1 MTRPRYLGSLASG
14 LERRANRRGFLQG
27 AAMAA
32 APIPFLDDLLRVR
45 AMTPAGG
52 ETPPAISSLRAQPA
66 PGGTITV
73 AVASSP
79 ISWDLTKS
87 NWDNNY
93 GVTYFLYDPLLVLDA
108 EENPQPWLAEE
119 WSVSDDGL
127 VYDMTLRDD
136 VTFHD
141 GTAMDAAAVKA
152 VIDFYRE
159 NAEAAAYH
167 GFEGIEEVEAVD
179 DRTIRVTLGTPV
191 FAFLFRLGG
200 MPVPSPTALQ
210 EMGEDFGK
218 NPIGTGPFTFKEYE
232 PDSHIDYARNESY
245 WGGPPPVET
254 IRVRIIPEQEV
265 QVVELQAGTADVVY
279 LPPLKDIAGI
289 EAAGITIEE
298 VIAPSIEFV
307 SLNVAMPPMDEFAV
321 RRAVAMAIDR
331 DLIIQEALYGL
342 PQKSR
347 AGAAPV
353 SPYYSEDVEEIPY
366 DPEGAGALLDEAGW
380 VVGEGGMRFRD
391 GEPLL
396 LTQLSTEYLDW
407 DLMNQIL
414 QEQLRKIGI
423 DTAIETLEYG
433 AYLDR
438 WRDTD
443 TWHLTHHGQGRPRH
457 SDVPIPAVDE
467 PDHFW
472 NVNHIDNSTTPE
484 LMAVADQMR
493 ELHKEFQATLD
504 FDARKEIAVEI
515 QRLNQDNQLS
525 VWLWFTPWFYAIQPR
540 VVGYKI
546 ENNVVKFGS
555 AGVEA

>member
-1 MTRPRYLGSLASG
+1 MVV
-14 LERRANRRGFLQG
+14 
-27 AAMAA
+27 
-32 APIPFLDDLLRVR
+32 APIPFLDDLLRFR
-45 AMTPAGG
+45 AIAPQDGVHADDVAASQSEPT
-52 ETPPAISSLRAQPA
+52 

-87 NWDNNY
+87 NWDNHY

-119 WSVSDDGL
+119 WTVSDDGL
-127 VYDMTLRDD
+127 VYEMKLRED
-136 VTFHD
+136 VKFHD
-141 GTAMDAAAVKA
+141 GSEMDAEAVKA
-152 VIDFYRE
+152 IIDYYRD

-167 GFEGIEEVEAVD
+167 GFETIEAVETVD
-179 DRTIRVTLGTPV
+179 DSTIRVTLSAPV

-210 EMGEDFGK
+210 EMGEDFGTH
-218 NPIGTGPFTFKEYE
+218 PVGTGPFTFKEYE
-232 PDSHIDYARNESY
+232 PDSHIEYARNETY

-265 QVVELQAGTADVVY
+265 QVVELQAQTVDVVY
-279 LPPLKDIAGI
+279 LPPLKDIAGL
-289 EAAGITIEE
+289 ESSGITIEQ

-307 SLNVAMPPMDEFAV
+307 SLNVALAPMDELPLRKAI
-321 RRAVAMAIDR
+321 AMAIDR
-331 DLIIQEALYGL
+331 DTIIKEALYGL
-342 PQKSR
+342 PEKSR

-353 SPYYSEDVEEIPY
+353 SPYFSEAVPIIEY
-366 DPEGAGALLDEAGW
+366 DPEESGRLLDEAGW
-380 VVGEGGMRFRD
+380 VMGDDGIRARD

-396 LTQLSTEYLDW
+396 LTLLSTEYLDW

-414 QEQLRKIGI
+414 QEQLRNVGI

-443 TWHLTHHGQGRPRH
+443 TWHLTHHGQGWPRH
-457 SDVPIPAVDE
+457 TDQPIPAAVD

-472 NVNHIDNSTTPE
+472 NVNHIDNSTEPE
-484 LMAVADQMR
+484 LTAVADQLR
-493 ELHKEFQATLD
+493 EMYASFEETLD
-504 FDARKEIAVEI
+504 FDARFKIAEDI
-515 QRLNQDNQLS
+515 QRLVQDTQLS

-540 VVGYKI
+540 VQGYKL

-555 AGVEA
+555 ASVEG

>member
-1 MTRPRYLGSLASG
+1 MTRSPYLDDLVPGPGQQHS
-14 LERRANRRGFLQG
+14 RRTFLQG

-32 APIPFLDDLLRVR
+32 APIPFLHDLLNYRR
-45 AMTPAGG
+45 MTPDNAVSDLALP
-52 ETPPAISSLRAQPA
+52 TLRSQPT

-79 ISWDLTKS
+79 ISWDQTKS
-87 NWDNNY
+87 NWDNYY

-119 WSVSDDGL
+119 WTVSDDGL
-127 VYDMTLRDD
+127 IYELKLREG

-141 GTAMDAAAVKA
+141 GMAMNAEAVKA
-152 VIDFYRE
+152 VIDFYRD
-159 NAEAAAYH
+159 NAEASAFY

-179 DRTIRVTLGTPV
+179 DATIRVTLSAPV
-191 FAFLFRLGG
+191 FAFLYRLGG
-200 MPVPSPTALQ
+200 MPVPNPTALQ
-210 EMGEDFGK
+210 TMGDDFGR
-218 NPIGTGPFTFKEYE
+218 NPIGTGPFMFKEYE
-232 PDSHIDYARNESY
+232 PDSHVEYARNENY

-254 IRVRIIPEQEV
+254 VRVRIIPEQEI
-265 QVVELQAGTADVVY
+265 QVVELQAGTVDVVY
-279 LPPLKDIAGI
+279 LPPLKDIAGL
-289 EAAGITIEE
+289 ESAQITIEE

-307 SLNVAMPPMDEFAV
+307 SLNVALAPMDELEV

-331 DLIIQEALYGL
+331 DIIIQEALYGL

-353 SPYYSEDVEEIPY
+353 SPYYSEEVAEIEY
-366 DPEGAGALLDEAGW
+366 DPEGAGALLDGAGW
-380 VVGEGGMRFRD
+380 VIGEGGMRFRD
-391 GEPLL
+391 GEPLQL
-396 LTQLSTEYLDW
+396 IQLSTEYLDW

-414 QEQLRKIGI
+414 QEQLRQIGI
-423 DTAIETLEYG
+423 ATEIETLEYG
-433 AYLDR
+433 AYIDR

-472 NVNHIDNSTTPE
+472 NVNHIDNSTDPE
-484 LMAVADQMR
+484 LIAVADKMR
-493 ELHKEFQATLD
+493 DLHMQFQATID

-525 VWLWFTPWFYAIQPR
+525 IWLWFTPWFYAIQPR
-540 VVGYKI
+540 VVGYKL
-546 ENNVVKFGS
+546 ENNVVKFGA
-555 AGVEA
+555 AGVES

>member
-1 MTRPRYLGSLASG
+1 MTRSPNLDHLLTGRRHSRRTFLG
-14 LERRANRRGFLQG
+14 G

-32 APIPFLDDLLRVR
+32 APIPFLDDLVRVR
-45 AMTPAGG
+45 NLAPADGSG
-52 ETPPAISSLRAQPA
+52 HLALAALQDQPA
-66 PGGTITV
+66 PGGTIVV

-87 NWDNNY
+87 NWDNHY

-127 VYDMTLRDD
+127 VYELKLREG

-141 GTAMDAAAVKA
+141 GTAMNAEAVKA

-159 NAEAAAYH
+159 NTEAAAYY
-167 GFEGIEEVEAVD
+167 GFESIEEVEAVD
-179 DRTIRVTLGTPV
+179 DRTIRVSLPEPV
-191 FAFLFRLGG
+191 FAFLYRLGG

-210 EMGEDFGK
+210 EQGDDFGA

-232 PDSHIDYARNESY
+232 PDSHVEYARNETY

-254 IRVRIIPEQEV
+254 VRVRIIPEQEV
-265 QVVELQAGTADVVY
+265 QVVELQANTVDVVY
-279 LPPLKDIAGI
+279 LPPLKDIAGL
-289 EAAGITIEE
+289 EAAGVTIEE
-298 VIAPSIEFV
+298 VVAPSIEFV
-307 SLNVAMPPMDEFAV
+307 SLNVALAPMDELAV

-331 DLIIQEALYGL
+331 DIIIQEALYGL

-347 AGAAPV
+347 AGAAPI
-353 SPYYSEDVEEIPY
+353 SPYYSEDVAEIAY
-366 DPEGAGALLDEAGW
+366 DPEGAGLMLDEAGW
-380 VVGEGGMRFRD
+380 VVGDGGMRFRD
-391 GEPLL
+391 GEPLKL
-396 LTQLSTEYLDW
+396 VQLSTEYLDW

-414 QEQLRKIGI
+414 QEQLRKVGI

-443 TWHLTHHGQGRPRH
+443 TWHITHHGQGRPRH

-472 NVNHIDNSTTPE
+472 NVNHIDNSTDPE
-484 LMAVADQMR
+484 LMAVADKMR
-493 ELHKEFQATLD
+493 ELHKQFQATLD

-540 VVGYKI
+540 VVGYKL

-555 AGVEA
+555 AGVTG